1 MDLTVK
7 KLLCDAEQRKDVEAL
22 QKAYQL
28 IKMASE
34 GRCALDSSESFSLEL
49 AILCAEQALQMKL
62 PEITED
68 CVNLYFKGMP
78 PPSQFRG
85 RAYLCQ
91 AQLYAPES
99 LEKLGEFEKSV
110 TQFMKAVLFG
120 SGDPRYYF
128 LVYNASVLYWK
139 MARAFLKPGHRQYL
153 IPSLGQIVDV
163 LEQIDE
169 EDKDWVA
176 ELMIELL
183 ECYLEAGKMEAAVKF
198 CANAALFIKTN
209 APHRYQRIFSIM
221 VQHKL
226 MDMTKIE
233 EEMKDSISLSILFNI
248 NTLKS
253 QANKKLPLQETT
265 KYLKEAYELLQQ
277 YQDQKSIEDEKIP
290 LLLQLA
296 RLSLSLKCVEIS
308 NACVKDLKAIKQTDP
323 GRMIEVECLEYELE
337 ILRIDSKVKAYTRS
351 AVETQLNVIKRLN
364 LALLRASRLKD
375 PNVMQV
381 VCATQWNLCLPLL
394 QHNLRGHLLKPLI
407 QVAEILEKMDSLMT
421 VMRCQ
426 VHIEISHIEE
436 DEDRLEVAMEHLQ
449 KAMHLDY
456 LGQYREH
463 LKMAYNRLH
472 LRSMLYQVP
481 KRMEDKAIMAIEQA
495 KKAKPKDSVR
505 KKRALLVNV
514 GLALAPD
521 AFQIVLDGENET
533 KVSAGKS
540 RRQISFLCAKAR
552 QHTSS
557 MAKADGHLKRLKR
570 DNPEERIYIW
580 ADLAK
585 VARKQ
590 GVWDVCRTACRFCLL
605 YDVMAK
611 KMSKVRKGG
620 VRKRK
625 AWHELFPD
633 VPSSSEVM
641 LGPRIISVDIQ
652 RTFAEVGFIN
662 AEAIIHFLQSEGIAL
677 NDRPVPPETS
687 VQHHSR
693 NTVVPPEE
701 DAEWLTYSSWI
712 ENLSQYAMRNWLRS
726 AEIGQEI
733 NEAWLVHNTVVYVL
747 NHNHH
752 LITAGRQREL
762 VDLLQSL
769 LNIMKVTGHNGD
781 TVALVL
787 LCNALA
793 RGLILPWIPSH
804 TSDRGRRFLKSAQ
817 THVASLEW
825 NAVSEVKAAIEVCD
839 FGLTLTNGNLPQEI
853 VPIGIRQQLIATWVK
868 AKQLIQ
874 QQIGNKLGTDEE
886 SLNEGQGQMTKV
898 LVALEMYSCNGLGL
912 MDFNLPSLTQVLRL
926 ATECMWTDALMEI
939 QTLVRLTHFAY
950 MLRDHENV
958 MALSKKVLS
967 KGEKFLENQLEVKSS
982 DKNDNVFRAELLSA
996 LLCTQ
1001 GKSIMEN
1008 LAGRKQLR
1016 QQAAKA
1022 FLGSIRYAGLAENH
1036 TLVMQSAR
1044 HYWNTCFPFFSS
1056 PFCRKKL
1063 KQSIQLI
1070 LKIIN
1075 KTENKA
1081 QEKEKSLI
1089 LHQWPS
1095 MDLQY
1100 SGNTDGHFQ
1109 EGTDDDITLKTALY
1123 GLLFHMYT
1131 DQNDLLGGLRLL
1143 EEAIQVLPRTGHRL
1157 LIFKHM
1163 VMVKARL
1170 GQNFSMEIQK
1180 FKDTS
1185 EDYLSHMWHCLAFS
1199 SKDLLGSL
1207 YCYHNAIHALQK
1219 PEGTWKK
1226 ICYLM
1231 EFSEW
1236 LYHNQFPLNNII
1248 FHLDWAVDLLLGM
1261 RAPNGLSEKTGG
1273 SPIPTEDAGVAEE
1286 ADADKTS
1293 SNQEG
1298 LLQESSEAVPK
1309 VTLETLTNVR
1319 QLESLAYAH
1328 TLLALVLGS
1337 RSPQYEENCLMAYRY
1352 IMRIWEVSL
1361 ETVGNV
1367 LLNFQESPP
1376 EPSVQPTSLRK
1387 EKEKSKEK
1395 GKEEK
1400 KEKSKEEK
1408 KEKGK
1413 DKDKNKQKEKKLS
1426 QELSG
1431 IQLIMANKPVETLP
1445 ASVEEWAFYH
1455 CHKDVIALF
1464 VQDAGD
1470 STINSKTV
1478 LKPNFSLYYLDH
1490 LVKALNSLYLIHL
1503 TLPILQY
1510 AVLISDL
1517 IMESKTVSDLYHLR
1531 LAQACSE
1538 LRLSEAAAFH
1548 EEIVG
1553 GVYINELEQTSCR
1566 NEVRSKK
1573 EKRSEFLKEVANEEN
1588 RPMNQS
1594 TAAPVVLEAKD
1605 KVLEID
1611 EQTGKGLQGISFPY
1625 LWMYKAEVLLE
1636 MDSYQPAWLLLA
1648 EAQVA
1653 FRELGDTCAE
1663 AKSLYLL
1670 AELAKKELKYEQAKK
1685 MIEKAQVLGG
1695 SEEFWYY
1702 STIALIETLLAQE
1715 RGRESLIPN
1724 IIQKT
1729 IDVFLSLVQE
1739 RPNRKSILKFLA
1751 TSLEARSAEIQLNI
1765 VLDTAGD
1772 DDPLDFL
1779 YLLEAINCR
1788 MVKIEKSFFDD
1799 GYKDHCVDVILHS
1812 ARIKRLFA
1820 KYEADEK
1827 AKVCYYLEAYNLTQK
1842 AIMYL
1847 EEIFYNIQSLLPLNE
1862 TQNISTPLMRK
1873 LATVK
1878 LKLVEI
1884 SLEIIQYN
1892 QEKVLQEEMKK
1903 GTWEKILADYLLNTS
1918 DFTKLEWDWFNLKRT
1933 VAHRTLAHLES
1944 MQHFCTGC
1952 TELQAKFLY
1961 FTGKT
1966 LHLLALQT
1974 DPVHLAHYW
1983 DENSLL
1989 DSRVTVTTS
1998 LETDKEETEAE
2009 SRLKPTFLDTS
2020 QNEDQ
2025 IQKARELKKRFA
2037 LAQKFRS
2044 QASEVL
2050 LQCLQISLNNNL
2062 ISITAQ
2068 ASLEMVESTGVMDQP
2083 SACQFLALYQ
2093 SCSASLAMRKLLFS
2107 VTTNTS
2113 SSQLAAL
2120 LQLHQKLQQQ
2130 GKTGTAL
2137 FQSVEQKLWQ
2147 ISKAWQNLCVS
2158 EQHFNILNDLP
2169 PSYRII
2175 ILQHSADRSI
2185 LYGMVYEKPK
2195 FGPGPKG
2202 KMVQISGQCQVFRA
2216 RKDPT
2221 TISQLLRSMNHFKEE
2236 LVRSFPDG
2244 MSLEARSSATEEDE
2258 KLIQMFT
2265 NISRS
2270 LETYLKPVFA
2280 ATHHWDIR
2288 IQGEGGK
2295 KGKEK
2300 ELKPPP
2306 VTQDNSGPPVET
2318 AEYLVLIVDRLLLEL
2333 PLEVAGAF
2341 ENGNITSVSRELS
2354 LQMLANRLHKEEPEV
2369 SKKEGKGGKDAK
2381 QKSKKFGKKS
2391 SRFTPANCIPVET
2404 SNFKYIVDPFE
2415 EAKASTES
2423 ITPVFK
2429 MREIL
2434 DKYHDPYTG
2443 RWSGFL
2449 GSKNFPSQAD
2459 WEQCLSNCSGFLFYG
2474 MENLLSHVLID
2485 SLITMNLQECQM
2497 IILLNLTKTV
2507 YSTQRRA
2514 KFDEILRPSQRLLHK
2529 PVDTAILLS
2538 LIGVR
2543 CVMSNQ
2549 WPTYLYCNA
2558 KRADLLCEDLLRTGK
2573 PSGKAVYHL
2582 LKTGLA
2588 EAGGK
2593 EPGRQASEQGS
2604 GKHQAAAARVFRGEQ
2619 SLATVS
2625 LFTGH
2630 SPRTSREKVSD
2641 HSASALANR
2650 VVFIP
2655 PWTNFNF
2662 VLFGLPNLFIV

>member
-1 MDLTVK
+1 MDLTVRQ
-7 KLLCDAEQRKDVEAL
+7 LLCDAEQRRDVEAL

-28 IKMASE
+28 IRMASE
-34 GRCALDSSESFSLEL
+34 GQCALDSSESFSLEL
-49 AILCAEQALQMKL
+49 AVLCAEQALQMKL

-78 PPSQFRG
+78 PSSQFRG

-91 AQLYAPES
+91 AQLYTPES
-99 LEKLGEFEKSV
+99 LEKLDEFEKSV

-120 SGDPRYYF
+120 SEDPRYYF

-153 IPSLGQIVDV
+153 IPSLAQIVDA
-163 LEQIDE
+163 LEQINE

-183 ECYLEAGKMEAAVKF
+183 ECYLEAGKMEAAAKF
-198 CANAALFIKTN
+198 CANAALFIKMN

-226 MDMTKIE
+226 MDETKIK

-248 NTLKS
+248 YTLKS
-253 QANKKLPLQETT
+253 QANKKLPLQETNE
-265 KYLKEAYELLQQ
+265 YLKEAYDLLQQ
-277 YQDQKSIEDEKIP
+277 YQDQKSIQDEKIP

-308 NACVKDLKAIKQTDP
+308 STCVRDLKAMKQTDP

-337 ILRIDSKVKAYTRS
+337 ILRIDSKVKAYTHS

-364 LALLRASRLKD
+364 SALLRASRLKD
-375 PNVMQV
+375 PDVMQV

-449 KAMHLDY
+449 KAMRLDY
-456 LGQYREH
+456 LGEYQEH

-472 LRSMLYQVP
+472 LRSMLYHVP

-521 AFQIVLDGENET
+521 AFQIVLDGENEA

-552 QHTSS
+552 HHMSS
-557 MAKADGHLKRLKR
+557 IDKADGHLKRLKL
-570 DNPEERIYIW
+570 DNREERIYIW

-611 KMSKVRKGG
+611 KISKVRKGG

-625 AWHELFPD
+625 PWPELFLD
-633 VPSSSEVM
+633 IPSSSEVA
-641 LGPRIISVDIQ
+641 LSPRIMVVDIQ

-677 NDRPVPPETS
+677 NDRPIPPETS
-687 VQHHSR
+687 VQHHSS
-693 NTVVPPEE
+693 NTMVPPEE

-712 ENLSQYAMRNWLRS
+712 ENLSQYTMRNWLRS

-769 LNIMKVTGHNGD
+769 LNIMKITGHNGD
-781 TVALVL
+781 TVTLVL

-793 RGLILPWIPSH
+793 RGLILSWIPSH

-817 THVASLEW
+817 THVAPLEW
-825 NAVSEVKAAIEVCD
+825 NAISEVKMAIEVCD

-868 AKQLIQ
+868 AKQLVQ
-874 QQIGNKLGTDEE
+874 QQIGSKLGTDEE
-886 SLNEGQGQMTKV
+886 SLNESQGRMTKV

-926 ATECMWTDALMEI
+926 VSECVWTDPLMEI
-939 QTLVRLTHFAY
+939 QTLVRLAHFAY

-967 KGEKFLENQLEVKSS
+967 KGEKSLENQQEVKSS
-982 DKNDNVFRAELLSA
+982 DKNDNLFRAELLSA

-1001 GKSIMEN
+1001 GKSTMEN
-1008 LAGRKQLR
+1008 LAGRRQLR

-1022 FLGSIRYAGLAENH
+1022 FLGSIRYAGLAENY
-1036 TLVMQSAR
+1036 TLVMQSTR
-1044 HYWNTCFPFFSS
+1044 HYWNTCLPFFSS

-1063 KQSIQLI
+1063 KQSVQLI

-1075 KTENKA
+1075 KTENKT
-1081 QEKEKSLI
+1081 QGKEKSLI

-1109 EGTDDDITLKTALY
+1109 GGTDDDITLKMALY
-1123 GLLFHMYT
+1123 RLLFYMYT

-1185 EDYLSHMWHCLAFS
+1185 EDYLSYMWHCLAFS

-1226 ICYLM
+1226 IYYLM

-1236 LYHNQFPLNNII
+1236 LYCNHFPLNNIT
-1248 FHLDWAVDLLLGM
+1248 FHLDWAIDLLLSM
-1261 RAPNGLSEKTGG
+1261 RTPRCPSKEMYS
-1273 SPIPTEDAGVAEE
+1273 SPIPMEDAGVEEE
-1286 ADADKTS
+1286 ADLDKTS

-1298 LLQESSEAVPK
+1298 LLQVSSEAVPK

-1337 RSPQYEENCLMAYRY
+1337 GSSRYEENCLMAYRY

-1367 LLNFQESPP
+1367 LQTFQESPP
-1376 EPSVQPTSLRK
+1376 EPSVQSTSLKK
-1387 EKEKSKEK
+1387 EKEK
-1395 GKEEK
+1395 
-1400 KEKSKEEK
+1400 K

-1413 DKDKNKQKEKKLS
+1413 DKDKNKQKEKNLS
-1426 QELSG
+1426 QELLRM
-1431 IQLIMANKPVETLP
+1431 QLIMANKPIEALP

-1464 VQDAGD
+1464 IQDASD
-1470 STINSKTV
+1470 STINKNTV
-1478 LKPNFSLYYLDH
+1478 LRPSFSLYYLDH
-1490 LVKALNSLYLIHL
+1490 LVKALNSLYLVHL

-1510 AVLISDL
+1510 AVVISDL

-1531 LAQACSE
+1531 LALACSQ

-1553 GVYINELEQTSCR
+1553 GVYINELEQASCR
-1566 NEVRSKK
+1566 NEVRLRK
-1573 EKRSEFLKEVANEEN
+1573 EKRSEFLKEAASEEN
-1588 RPMNQS
+1588 RPVNQS
-1594 TAAPVVLEAKD
+1594 RPAPEVLEAKD
-1605 KVLEID
+1605 KVLEIN
-1611 EQTGKGLQGISFPY
+1611 EQTRKGLQGISFPY

-1653 FRELGDTCAE
+1653 FRELRDTCAE

-1685 MIEKAQVLGG
+1685 MIEKAQILGG

-1729 IDVFLSLVQE
+1729 IDVFLSLIQE

-1765 VLDTAGD
+1765 VLDSAEDGD
-1772 DDPLDFL
+1772 PFDFS
-1779 YLLEAINCR
+1779 YLLEAINNR

-1799 GYKDHCVDVILHS
+1799 GYKDHCVDLILHS

-1847 EEIFYNIQSLLPLNE
+1847 EEIFCNIQSLLPLNE

-1873 LATVK
+1873 LANVK

-1892 QEKVLQEEMKK
+1892 QEKALQEEMKK
-1903 GTWEKILADYLLNTS
+1903 GTWEKILADYLLSTS
-1918 DFTKLEWDWFNLKRT
+1918 DFTKLEWEWFNLKRT
-1933 VAHRTLAHLES
+1933 AAHRALAHLES

-1952 TELQAKFLY
+1952 TELRAKFLY

-1983 DENSLL
+1983 DENFLL
-1989 DSRVTVTTS
+1989 DSRVMAMTS

-2009 SRLKPTFLDTS
+2009 SRLKPNLLDTS

-2068 ASLEMVESTGVMDQP
+2068 ASLEMVESIGVMDQP

-2130 GKTGTAL
+2130 GKTSTAL
-2137 FQSVEQKLWQ
+2137 FQSVEQKLGQ

-2169 PSYRII
+2169 PSYRIV

-2202 KMVQISGQCQVFRA
+2202 KIVQISGQCQVFRA
-2216 RKDPT
+2216 HKDPT
-2221 TISQLLRSMNHFKEE
+2221 TISQLLRAMNSFKEE

-2244 MSLEARSSATEEDE
+2244 MALEVRSSMTKEDE
-2258 KLIQMFT
+2258 KLIQMFN
-2265 NISRS
+2265 NISKS

-2295 KGKEK
+2295 KMKEK
-2300 ELKPPP
+2300 EQKPPP
-2306 VTQDNSGPPVET
+2306 VTQDNSGPPAEM
-2318 AEYLVLIVDRLLLEL
+2318 AEYLVLIMDRLLLEL
-2333 PLEVAGAF
+2333 PLEVAWAF

-2354 LQMLANRLHKEEPEV
+2354 LQMLANRLDKEEPEV
-2369 SKKEGKGGKDAK
+2369 SKKEGKSGKDAK
-2381 QKSKKFGKKS
+2381 QKSKKFSKKS
-2391 SRFTPANCIPVET
+2391 SRVMPANCIPVET

-2415 EAKASTES
+2415 EAKASSEA

-2434 DKYHDPYTG
+2434 DKYRDPYTG

-2459 WEQCLSNCSGFLFYG
+2459 WEQCLSSCSGFFFYG
-2474 MENLLSHVLID
+2474 MENLLSHMLVD

-2507 YSTQRRA
+2507 YSSQRQA
-2514 KFDEILRPSQRLLHK
+2514 KFDEILRPSQLLLHN

-2538 LIGVR
+2538 LTGVR

-2549 WPTYLYCNA
+2549 WPTYLYYNA
-2558 KRADLLCEDLLRTGK
+2558 RRADLLCEDLLRTGK

-2588 EAGGK
+2588 EAGKGRSCLESQRERQWRRKHWGK
-2593 EPGRQASEQGS
+2593 QKISM
-2604 GKHQAAAARVFRGEQ
+2604 K
-2619 SLATVS
+2619 
-2625 LFTGH
+2625 
-2630 SPRTSREKVSD
+2630 
-2641 HSASALANR
+2641 
-2650 VVFIP
+2650 FI
-2655 PWTNFNF
+2655 FQRA
-2662 VLFGLPNLFIV
+2662 